1 MSAPLKKPFGALA
14 LLVLVLALTLP
25 AFRSAGAAVSDWG
38 RAEMVEARLVSAV
51 DGTGTGGSV
60 SLGLQVRLWPGWK
73 TYWRSPGDAGLP
85 PRLDWTGSGNLAG
98 VDIAWP
104 APIRFRVFGLETFGY
119 EHELVLP
126 LTARL
131 AKPGRPLALKSAV
144 DLLVCRDICVPAH
157 FDLALALPAGPA
169 TPSAEATLIAEA
181 VGKVPGDG
189 AAAGLALATVRDA
202 SGPDGPAVEI
212 EATARRPFAEPD
224 LFLEGEAG
232 QAFRPP
238 EFRFDLGNR
247 RLTARLALLP
257 PPAGAAPVTS
267 FTGKTLGVTLTDGA
281 RSLEARATVAPPAAA
296 GPALWPMLALA
307 LLGGL
312 ILNLMPCVL
321 PVLSMKLLALVG
333 HGGGCERAVR
343 GGFLASAAGIIV
355 SFLGLAGAM
364 IALKAA
370 GAAAGWGIQFQ
381 QPLFLGVMMLVV
393 AGFAANLWGLFEIP
407 LPRAFAALAERRS
420 GSGRLA
426 APFLTGVFATLLATP
441 CSAPFLGTAVGF
453 ALARGPLEILA
464 VFATLG
470 LGLALPYLLVAGF
483 PRLATALPRP
493 GHWMITLRRVLG
505 LALAGTA
512 LWLGWLLAVSL
523 HPPAPAAPQAQEA
536 HWRAFDLAAVKSE
549 VAAGHVVFVDVT
561 ADWCLTCLANKRLVL
576 DRPEIAA
583 RLNDPTG
590 AVVAM
595 RADWTRPDEA
605 ISRYL
610 AGFGRYG
617 VPFNAVYGPAAP
629 EGLPLPELLSREIV
643 LGGLAKAAG
652 GTRR

>member
-1 MSAPLKKPFGALA
+1 MSAFLKKPFGALSLA
-14 LLVLVLALTLP
+14 ILALALALP
-25 AFRSAGAAVSDWG
+25 PLRTAAAAASDWG
-38 RAEMVEARLVSAV
+38 RAEMVEARLVSAAAA
-51 DGTGTGGSV
+51 TGSGGSV
-60 SLGLQVRLWPGWK
+60 ALGLQVRLWPGWK

-85 PRLDWTGSGNLAG
+85 PRLDWRGSANLAG
-98 VDIAWP
+98 VEIAWP
-104 APIRFRVFGLETFGY
+104 APIRFSVFGLETFGY
-119 EHELVLP
+119 EGQVVLP

-131 AKPGRPLALKSAV
+131 AAPGQPLALKAAV
-144 DLLVCRDICVPAH
+144 DLLVCRDICVPAR

-169 TPSAEATLIAEA
+169 TPAAEAALIAEA
-181 VGKVPGDG
+181 VAKVPGDG
-189 AAAGLALATVRDA
+189 AAASLALAAVRDA

-212 EATARRPFAEPD
+212 EATAREPFAEPD

-238 EFRFDLGNR
+238 EIHFDLGNR

-257 PPAGAAPVTS
+257 PPAGAAPVAS
-267 FTGKTLGVTLTDGA
+267 FTGRSLGVTLTDGS
-281 RSLEARATVAPPAAA
+281 RSLEAHPTVAAPAAA

-321 PVLSMKLLALVG
+321 PVLSMKLLAVVG
-333 HGGGCERAVR
+333 HGGGCVRAVR
-343 GGFLASAAGIIV
+343 AGFLASAAGIIV

-364 IALKAA
+364 IALKAG

-381 QPLFLGVMMLVV
+381 QPVFLGVMTVVV

-407 LPRAFAALAERRS
+407 LPRAFAALAERQS

-453 ALARGPLEILA
+453 ALARGPLEIVA

-470 LGLALPYLLVAGF
+470 VGLALPYLLVAAL

-493 GHWMITLRRVLG
+493 GHWMITLRRLLG

-523 HPPAPAAPQAQEA
+523 HPTAPAAPQAQEA
-536 HWRAFDLAAVKSE
+536 HWRPFDLAVVKRE

-576 DRPEIAA
+576 DRPEISS

-595 RADWTRPDEA
+595 RADWTRPDET

-617 VPFNAVYGPAAP
+617 VPFNAVYGPGAP
-629 EGLPLPELLSREIV
+629 EGLPLPELLSRESV

-652 GTRR
+652 KPGP